1 MPSDRFRQRSYRVP
15 IRYIDDSEE
24 SENPVKRRE
33 QKSRRTADDRAPK
46 RLPGRRREF
55 DRIPGENEEAFEP
68 VDPMPRESSRSERD
82 SGTGSKLPVEGEA
95 FKKDYDYEGSEPV
108 SADVDSSPACLE
120 SGDVETLRGALQQSL
135 AREKRW
141 LADLENYRRRTER
154 MFEEQAEMRK
164 RALASD
170 LLDIVDDFD
179 RALEHS
185 ESAEAGLGQ
194 GVEAI
199 RGKFLAVLARHG
211 FKPFS
216 PLHEPFDPT
225 TQEAVSLVQHP
236 DLDSNTVAE
245 VLRPG
250 WMAGDRLLRPA
261 QVVVVKNP

>member
-1 MPSDRFRQRSYRVP
+1 MP
-15 IRYIDDSEE
+15 IRYLDDSEE
-24 SENPVKRRE
+24 NENLVKRRE
-33 QKSRRTADDRAPK
+33 TKPPMNSSEAAPE
-46 RLPGRRREF
+46 RVPGQRREF
-55 DRIPGENEEAFEP
+55 DRIPGEDEETFESLDP
-68 VDPMPRESSRSERD
+68 VPRRSFESGGDVEEESR
-82 SGTGSKLPVEGEA
+82 LPIEGEA
-95 FKKDYDYEGSEPV
+95 FREESEYEEGEPE
-108 SADVDSSPACLE
+108 SAELNGAPAGLD
-120 SGDVETLRGALQQSL
+120 SGDVETLRGELKQSL

-170 LLDIVDDFD
+170 LLEILDDFD

-185 ESAEAGLGQ
+185 DSAEAGLAQ

-211 FKPFS
+211 FRPFN
-216 PLHEPFDPT
+216 PLNEPFDPN
-225 TQEAVSLVQHP
+225 TQEAVSLIRHP

-245 VLRPG
+245 VLRTG